1 MVHSISHSA
10 PTARPQHEATTRPAQ
25 TPPPTKKT
33 EVQDSVQLSEQAKA
47 SLNPEHSKG
56 R

>member
-10 PTARPQHEATTRPAQ
+10 PNTRPQHEATTRPAQ
-25 TPPPTKKT
+25 APPPPKKA
-33 EVQDSVQLSEQAKA
+33 EAQDSVQLSEQAKA
-47 SLNPEHSKG
+47 SLKPEHTKG

>member
-10 PTARPQHEATTRPAQ
+10 PTTRPHEATTRPAQ
-25 TPPPTKKT
+25 TPPPPKKA
-33 EVQDSVQLSEQAKA
+33 EAQDSVQLSEQAKA